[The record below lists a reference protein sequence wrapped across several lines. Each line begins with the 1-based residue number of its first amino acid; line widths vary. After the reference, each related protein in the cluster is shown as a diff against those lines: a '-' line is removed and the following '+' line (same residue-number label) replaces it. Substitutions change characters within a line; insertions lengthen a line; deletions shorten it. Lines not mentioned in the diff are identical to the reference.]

1 MLLTHL
7 NVGDHVKLG
16 RIARRSSYVSYALVP
31 TASAIVDAADILVR
45 QDVRDVGD
53 VVITAPPGCPNLP
66 QRSVIVCVGP
76 TSADFRGGLCYL
88 DAVEPEQARTIL
100 CGGRGAPSAHV
111 GSDKSGSRQ
120 IYLFRSG
127 GPDR

>member
-7 NVGDHVKLG
+7 NVGDHVKLS

-53 VVITAPPGCPNLP
+53 LVEKFTGTPPGCREGTS
-66 QRSVIVCVGP
+66 RSGTSSSEWGPPLDRP
-76 TSADFRGGLCYL
+76 TSEAAF
-88 DAVEPEQARTIL
+88 AT
-100 CGGRGAPSAHV
+100 
-111 GSDKSGSRQ
+111 
-120 IYLFRSG
+120 
-127 GPDR
+127 